1 MGEYFYAKSFFPKTA
16 RIGVLFVTAILGISC
31 AEKEIGSKAHPST
44 GVNDIFGI
52 DNGMPIREVQKKQ
65 FYFKKCELESRR
77 AFPTRVEFSC
87 NEN

>member
-1 MGEYFYAKSFFPKTA
+1 VSELNLAK
-16 RIGVLFVTAILGISC
+16 LFVTVLITMGLSAC
-31 AEKEIGSKAHPST
+31 AEKEIVSKAHPST

-52 DNGMPIREVQKKQ
+52 DNGMPIREVQQKQ

-77 AFPTRVEFSC
+77 PFPTKVEFSC